1 MHSQHSRAISS
12 SGALDEMKQDY
23 EKSKLDLQ
31 KGLEGIQAALEK
43 LQTYYGAG
51 QPALIQKSSD
61 NSAAFA
67 QAGRASTVWSACIC
81 MSLLD
86 FVEK

>member
-1 MHSQHSRAISS
+1 MHLQHDAAIRR

-61 NSAAFA
+61 NGAAFA
-67 QAGRASTVWSACIC
+67 QAGV
-81 MSLLD
+81 
-86 FVEK
+86 VEA